1 MKKNNQ
7 SKNNVIIPIFSPQQ
21 IINQVNGPF
30 VTQKSLSK

>member
-7 SKNNVIIPIFSPQQ
+7 SKYNVIIPIYTPQQ

-30 VTQKSLSK
+30 ITEKSFSK